1 MTVSNDIKLPPS
13 YSASAADKAVALVSR
28 FGTLAVLLGMI
39 VVFSI
44 LFPTIFPTPS
54 NAVSI
59 LSQVA
64 ILGIIAGGLTF
75 ALVANEFD
83 LSIGYLAS
91 LAGVLVTGL
100 MAKQG
105 LPLWLAVIAVCVASL
120 VVGAVNGLI
129 VTKIGVSSFIT
140 TLGIGTV
147 LVGLNFAYNSGIA
160 VSAGLPP
167 EFQQLSLTRW
177 FGIPLPV
184 YVMIAVLVVL
194 WLVLNRTAF
203 GQNLR
208 AVGGNREAALIA
220 GVRVDRVR
228 IASLMISSLCAGI
241 AGILIASQ
249 LGSGQPNAGDGFLLQ
264 AFAATF
270 LGSVVLRDGQF
281 HIFGTLVG
289 VLIIGVGFTG
299 LAIAGAPTYF
309 QFIFNGGLLVFAV
322 AMSTLARRYRDR

>member
-1 MTVSNDIKLPPS
+1 MTETQVRLSGTNPVTDRV
-13 YSASAADKAVALVSR
+13 VALASR
-28 FGTLAVLLGMI
+28 FGTLAVLVVMI
-39 VVFSI
+39 IVFSV
-44 LFPTIFPTPS
+44 LYPDIFPTPN

-64 ILGIIAGGLTF
+64 LLGIIAGGLTF

-83 LSIGYLAS
+83 LSIGYWAS

-105 LPLWLAVIAVCVASL
+105 LPAWLAVVAVCAASL
-120 VVGAVNGLI
+120 LVGLVNGLI
-129 VTKIGVSSFIT
+129 VTKVGVSSFIT
-140 TLGIGTV
+140 TLGLGTV

-160 VSAGLPP
+160 VSTGLPP
-167 EFQQLSLTRW
+167 EFQQFSLIRW
-177 FGIPLPV
+177 LGIPLPV
-184 YVMIAVLVVL
+184 YVMVVVLVVL

-220 GVRVDRVR
+220 GVRVDRTR
-228 IASLMISSLCAGI
+228 IVALMISSLCAGL
-241 AGILIASQ
+241 AGILVASQ
-249 LGSGQPNAGDGFLLQ
+249 LGSGQPTAGDGFLLQ

-270 LGSVVLRDGQF
+270 LGSVALRDGQF
-281 HIFGTLVG
+281 HVLGTLIG
-289 VLIIGVGFTG
+289 VLTIGVGFTG
-299 LAIAGAPTYF
+299 LAIAGAPTFF
-309 QFIFNGGLLVFAV
+309 QYIFNGGLLVFAV

>member
-1 MTVSNDIKLPPS
+1 MTDTQVRAS
-13 YSASAADKAVALVSR
+13 SARPVADRFVALASR
-28 FGTLAVLLGMI
+28 FGTLAVLVVMI
-39 VVFSI
+39 IVFSV
-44 LFPTIFPTPS
+44 LYPDIFPTAN

-64 ILGIIAGGLTF
+64 LLGIIAGGLTF

-83 LSIGYLAS
+83 LSIGYWAS

-105 LPLWLAVIAVCVASL
+105 LPIWLAVIVVCLASL
-120 VVGAVNGLI
+120 LVGLVNGLI
-129 VTKIGVSSFIT
+129 VTKVGVSSFIT
-140 TLGIGTV
+140 TLGLGTV

-160 VSAGLPP
+160 VSTGLPP
-167 EFQQLSLTRW
+167 EFQKFSLIRW
-177 FGIPLPV
+177 LGIPIPV
-184 YVMIAVLVVL
+184 YVMAVVLVIL

-220 GVRVDRVR
+220 GVRVDRTR
-228 IASLMISSLCAGI
+228 IVALMISSLCAGL
-241 AGILIASQ
+241 AGILVASQ
-249 LGSGQPNAGDGFLLQ
+249 LGSGQATAGDGFLLQ

-270 LGSVVLRDGQF
+270 LGSVALRDGQF
-281 HIFGTLVG
+281 HIVGTLIG
-289 VLIIGVGFTG
+289 VLTIGVGFTG
-299 LAIAGAPTYF
+299 LAIAGAPTFF
-309 QFIFNGGLLVFAV
+309 QYIFNGGLLVFAV